1 VIFNW
6 HFTNVPTNYADATG
20 TAAVWLG
27 SRLQTLWLSYHHR
40 QQWKAK
46 DG

>member
-1 VIFNW
+1 MSQL
-6 HFTNVPTNYADATG
+6 TNYADATG

-27 SRLQTLWLSYHHR
+27 SRLQTLDILPPSAAVE
-40 QQWKAK
+40 AK